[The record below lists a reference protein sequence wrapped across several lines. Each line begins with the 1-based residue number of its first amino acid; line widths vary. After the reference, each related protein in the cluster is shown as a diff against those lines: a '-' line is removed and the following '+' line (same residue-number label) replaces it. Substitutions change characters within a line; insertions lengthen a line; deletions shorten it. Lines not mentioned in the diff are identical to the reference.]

1 MNCLSCRNNNVVDI
15 QQDIDFASLPLL
27 EITSP
32 PSSIDHLASSDVDLH
47 LPYDMSFQYYNPHEF
62 HDNHYINEYFSDK
75 CFSSLHCN
83 IRCLSANRDNLQHML
98 SDLYLTFSK
107 VGLTEIKFKVEQS
120 FLCNIEIPGYSF
132 SFQPSLSNAG
142 GVGFYTKED
151 QLFTN
156 RPDLTLS
163 TDDFE
168 TLWVEMQNGSQRNMI
183 CGFIYRHPHGNMENF
198 WDFLNS
204 TIEKIDGEN
213 KFYVILGDFNLDLLK
228 LDSHPDT
235 DNFLNTLESFNF
247 QPHILQPTRITDHSQ
262 TLIDNIFFN
271 SFEHLT
277 LSGNIIYDRTDHLPN
292 FLIIKKFTSLP
303 NKVRFYKRDYSNF
316 DESAL
321 IQDIHSVDWEDVLHA
336 NANPDPNVMFDS
348 FYT

>member
-1 MNCLSCRNNNVVDI
+1 MNCLRCRNNIVVDI

-75 CFSSLHCN
+75 CFSALHCN
-83 IRCLSANRDNLQHML
+83 IRSLSANLDNLQHML
-98 SDLYLTFSK
+98 SDLYLPFSI
-107 VGLTEIKFKVEQS
+107 VGLTEIKLKVDQS

-142 GVGFYTKED
+142 GVGFYIKED

-183 CGFIYRHPHGNMENF
+183 CGVIYRHPHGNMQNF
-198 WDFLNS
+198 LDFLNS
-204 TIEKIDGEN
+204 TIEKIDREN
-213 KFYVILGDFNLDLLK
+213 KFCIILGDFNLDLLK

-235 DNFLNTLESFNF
+235 DNF
-247 QPHILQPTRITDHSQ
+247 
-262 TLIDNIFFN
+262 
-271 SFEHLT
+271 
-277 LSGNIIYDRTDHLPN
+277 
-292 FLIIKKFTSLP
+292 
-303 NKVRFYKRDYSNF
+303 
-316 DESAL
+316 
-321 IQDIHSVDWEDVLHA
+321 
-336 NANPDPNVMFDS
+336 
-348 FYT
+348 